1 MTDKKTPQNTSD
13 EPISPEINEMMGPT
27 PETAMP
33 QSAKVDSEPG
43 SAPIIPDD
51 KFPKEVF
58 DSPKNEPVDQPTHV
72 ITDSMPEQPKPED
85 LAIDEAV
92 SDIVREESDTVLAK
106 EDEDIGKAFVPAPT
120 PHGFIAKLKSLV
132 KRWWSNPKARWAT
145 LAGIVVGLL
154 IIFAVPTSRY
164 FVLNTVG
171 VRAAVQMVVLDEGT
185 QQPLKNVQVSIDG
198 KSGETDSDGKV
209 RVAGVKLGNNN
220 LHVEKVAFAPY
231 DRTVTL
237 GWGSNPLGDIALKPT
252 GAQYTFNV
260 SEFLSEK
267 PLSKVEAVS
276 GLASAVANEQGE
288 IVLTV
293 DVKDE
298 ERLDV
303 TLNKENFR
311 SEKRTIATKNK
322 EVQKVAMVP
331 AKKHVFISKR
341 SGKFDLYKIDVD
353 GKNEELLLPGSGT
366 ERDDIVIAPHADQSV
381 VALVS
386 TRENQRNDNGFL
398 LSNLQ
403 TVDVETGENTEVAA
417 SERVQIVDW
426 VGDRLVYV
434 QIDEGVSAN
443 SPRRHRLMSYDYKKA
458 ESNELATSNYFN
470 DVMVAK
476 NTVYYAPSSANQ
488 NGKTYF
494 YRINPDGSNPQTI
507 LDKEVWNIF
516 RVDYDK
522 LNLAVGQK
530 WYEYTLGDGAAT
542 QLDGAPGDPKNKLFR
557 DDAEKKRSLWVDQ
570 RDGKGVLLS
579 YDTTTKQDKIVK
591 TQSGLRNPINWLQ
604 NDYAIYRINTDQETA
619 DYVLNLAG
627 GQPRKIQDVTNTGG
641 IDRWYYYQ

>member
-1 MTDKKTPQNTSD
+1 MTDKKTPKNTSD
-13 EPISPEINEMMGPT
+13 EPISPQVEELMGPT
-27 PETAMP
+27 PETALP
-33 QSAKVDSEPG
+33 QSTRANMEPA

-58 DSPKNEPVDQPTHV
+58 DQPNSEPDSQPAQAIVDTESSSS
-72 ITDSMPEQPKPED
+72 DPED
-85 LAIDEAV
+85 PAVEEAV

-106 EDEDIGKAFVPAPT
+106 EDEDLGKAFVPVVA
-120 PHGFIAKLKSLV
+120 PHGFFAKLKNLV

-154 IIFAVPTSRY
+154 IIFAVPASRY

-171 VRAAVQMVVLDEGT
+171 VRAAVQMIVLDEGT

-198 KSGETDSDGKV
+198 KSAETDTEGKV

-220 LHVEKVAFAPY
+220 LHIEKVAFAPY

-260 SEFLSEK
+260 KEYLSEK

-298 ERLDV
+298 DRLDV
-303 TLNKENFR
+303 TLTKENYR

-322 EVQKVAMVP
+322 DAQKVSMVP
-331 AKKHVFISKR
+331 AKKHVFVSKR

-366 ERDDIVIAPHADQSV
+366 ERDDIVLAPHASQSV
-381 VALVS
+381 VAIVS

-403 TVDVETGENTEVAA
+403 TVDVETGENTEVAT

-443 SPRRHRLMSYDYKKA
+443 SPRRHRLMSYDYKKN
-458 ESNELATSNYFN
+458 ESKELATSNYFN

-476 NTVYYAPSSANQ
+476 NSVYYAPSSANQ
-488 NGKTYF
+488 KGKAYF
-494 YRINPDGSNPQTI
+494 YRINPDGTGQQVV

-516 RVDYDK
+516 RVDYEK
-522 LNLAVGQK
+522 LNLAVGQA

-591 TQSGLRNPINWLQ
+591 TQSGLRNPVNWLQ
-604 NDYAIYRINTDQETA
+604 NDYTIYRINTDQETA

>member
-1 MTDKKTPQNTSD
+1 MTDKKTPKNTSD
-13 EPISPEINEMMGPT
+13 EPITPEINELMGPT
-27 PETAMP
+27 PETALP
-33 QSAKVDSEPG
+33 QSTQVGSEPG
-43 SAPIIPDD
+43 SAPIIPDAE
-51 KFPKEVF
+51 FPKEVF
-58 DSPKNEPVDQPTHV
+58 EAHSSEPADPPAHV
-72 ITDSMPEQPKPED
+72 IADSAPEQIKPED
-85 LAIDEAV
+85 PAIDEAV

-106 EDEDIGKAFVPAPT
+106 EDEDLGKAFVPIAQ
-120 PHGFIAKLKSLV
+120 PHGFFAKLKNLV

-145 LAGIVVGLL
+145 LAGVVVGLL

-171 VRAAVQMVVLDEGT
+171 VRAAVQMIVVDEGT

-198 KSGETDSDGKV
+198 KSGETDTDGKV
-209 RVAGVKLGNNN
+209 RVAGVKLGSNN
-220 LHVEKVAFAPY
+220 LHIEKVAFAPY

-260 SEFLSEK
+260 KEYLSEK

-276 GLASAVANEQGE
+276 GQASAVANEQGE

-293 DVKDE
+293 DLKDE
-298 ERLDV
+298 DRLDV
-303 TLNKENFR
+303 TLNKEDYR

-322 EVQKVAMVP
+322 EVQKVSMVP
-331 AKKHVFISKR
+331 ARKHVFVSKR
-341 SGKFDLYKIDVD
+341 SGKFDLYKIDID
-353 GKNEELLLPGSGT
+353 GKNEAVLLPGSGT
-366 ERDDIVIAPHADQSV
+366 ERDDIVVAPHASQTV

-443 SPRRHRLMSYDYKKA
+443 SPRRHRLMSYDYKKN
-458 ESNELATSNYFN
+458 ESTELATSNYFN

-476 NTVYYAPSSANQ
+476 NSVYYAPSSANQ
-488 NGKTYF
+488 KGTTYF
-494 YRINPDGSNPQTI
+494 YRVNPDGSNKQTI

-542 QLDGAPGDPKNKLFR
+542 QLDGAPGDPKNKLYR